1 MVCSPLLVT
10 CTVFR
15 GLPLR
20 RRSISACFRRW
31 TCCRKYV
38 RQRRGGLER
47 APIRVTSFS
56 AQLESVRRGMGVA
69 VLPRILAKD
78 LIELFVDLPL
88 PDLEVYMVTR
98 PQALKQPHI
107 KCFFS
112 ILEEMLHQA
121 LSTDSGQDLAQQHTG

>member
-31 TCCRKYV
+31 TLPQV
-38 RQRRGGLER
+38 RAAKAGGLER

-121 LSTDSGQDLAQQHTG
+121 LSTDSGQDLAQQHTA